1 VSSSIV
7 AAPPLQEQWRRT
19 WPQALASWSAYT
31 MLREPIFFDSDA
43 GAKAEGMAGQ
53 IAAIRLADQ
62 TVMVNLETIR
72 NGQLNNLALP
82 ILAHEIGH
90 HVYVPGNL
98 ADNARM
104 LAAIKPV
111 LFGLPNDT
119 AHLVAN
125 LYGDLLINDRLQ
137 RRAGVDV
144 AAVYG
149 KLKAAARAQDTNRVW
164 KVYTCTYEQ
173 LWRLAPGTLAPAG
186 VTPEMTADAALIA
199 RLIRHHAADWLRGAR
214 RFACILYPYLH
225 QDAEENRPQTFCVLG
240 LADTRCAGCRRGGGE
255 CDADAI
261 PGGIIGID
269 PAELGED
276 SDFDAELDDLLGDG
290 EERAK
295 TDKEQS
301 RRGRGRRR
309 LRKPENARPVG
320 HGKGTPR
327 RQFREP
333 FEYGELLR
341 ALGLNLKDH
350 EVTTRYYRERALPYL
365 IPFPIRKAPQAR
377 EPLAEGHETWG
388 SADDLDE
395 LDVFG
400 SLLQSPVVVPDV
412 TTVRRVYGE
421 TPGTDP
427 AKVPLDLDIYVD
439 CSGSMPNPGVHVSY
453 LALAGTIL
461 ALSALRAGAR
471 VQATLWSGAGQFDTS
486 GGFLRDEKRILGII
500 TGYIAGGTAFPLHVL
515 RDTYQER
522 KPNEP
527 PAHIVVISDE
537 GVDTILEKDGKGTP
551 REAICRRALKAA
563 RGGGTL
569 VLNLNNAAWKP
580 KQALE
585 ALGFRVHAVTD
596 WEQLVAFARTFVR
609 ENYEDKTP

>member
-1 VSSSIV
+1 MT
-7 AAPPLQEQWRRT
+7 AALPSLQEQWRST

-31 MLREPIFFDSDA
+31 MLREPVFLDSDA
-43 GAKAEGMAGQ
+43 EAKPEGMAGQ
-53 IAAIRLADQ
+53 IAAIRLVDQ

-72 NGQLNNLALP
+72 SRQLENQALP

-111 LFGLPNDT
+111 LFGLAEEA

-137 RRAGVDV
+137 RRAGIDM
-144 AAVYG
+144 AAVYA
-149 KLKAAARAQDTNRVW
+149 KLKAAQPAQDASRVW
-164 KVYTCTYEQ
+164 KVYTHTYEQ
-173 LWRLAPGTLAPAG
+173 LWRLAPGTLAPPG
-186 VTPEMTADAALIA
+186 VTPEMTADAVLIA

-214 RFACILYPYLH
+214 RFACILYPYLQ
-225 QDAEENRPQTFCVLG
+225 QDAEENKPQTFCILG
-240 LADTRCAGCRRGGGE
+240 LSDTRCAGRCRGGS
-255 CDADAI
+255 DADAI

-276 SDFDAELDDLLGDG
+276 SDFDAELDDLLGAG
-290 EERAK
+290 EDEA
-295 TDKEQS
+295 TQDKQES
-301 RRGRGRRR
+301 RRGRASKRRK
-309 LRKPENARPVG
+309 KPKNTQPTRQ
-320 HGKGTPR
+320 GKGTPR

-350 EVTTRYYRERALPYL
+350 EITTRYYRERALPYL
-365 IPFPIRKAPQAR
+365 IPFPIRKAPQAK
-377 EPLAEGHETWG
+377 EPLAEGYETWE

-400 SLLQSPVVVPDV
+400 SLLQSPVVVPGV

-421 TPGTDP
+421 TPGSDP

-439 CSGSMPNPGVHVSY
+439 CSGSMPDPAVNVSY

-500 TGYIAGGTAFPLHVL
+500 TGYIAGATAFPLHVL
-515 RDTYQER
+515 RDTYEER

-537 GVDTILEKDGKGTP
+537 GVDTILEKDERGTP
-551 REAICRRALKAA
+551 GESICRMALEAA

-569 VLNLNNAAWKP
+569 VLNLSNAAWKSRP
-580 KQALE
+580 DLE
-585 ALGFRVHAVTD
+585 AVGFRVHAVTD
-596 WEQLVAFARTFVR
+596 WEQLVAFARAFVR